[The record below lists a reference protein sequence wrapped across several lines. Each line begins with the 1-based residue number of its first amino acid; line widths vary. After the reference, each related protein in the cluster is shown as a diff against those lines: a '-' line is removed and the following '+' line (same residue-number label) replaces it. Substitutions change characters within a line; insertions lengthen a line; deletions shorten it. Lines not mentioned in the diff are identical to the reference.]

1 MNKQITNT
9 ALQKSDQTCRALL
22 CRAMNRQIINITPP
36 PPTALRICAAVIL
49 ACAFAN
55 SAYAQTECAADK
67 PLMNEGVCVASCP
80 SGREAVR
87 GTCYAVCAAG
97 ETRVTHPN
105 RVPVNTGCF
114 ADATA
119 KMLSDCEAAGWGSRT
134 AILLDFFQLGTG
146 CLIPSR
152 QVGHGSSDACNTNL
166 GRAPF
171 CTDVYGAPPVFPKA
185 ADHTD
190 VTASSGKTFVA
201 NCNRDGTVPG
211 GYPPNHNLNG
221 ETECAC
227 NRDSHVGDWPDC
239 AAFPVSLTAADRAMA
254 RTCVARGWSISTAT
268 AASIKCEVPLTSGED
283 TFDGCFLGGQDS
295 PLCADVFGA
304 GFALPAREVPQ
315 LVLNLANAFDAK
327 LSAQLGDV
335 VRAAAP
341 VYAEAVW
348 ARHNG
353 DPNYADGPINNHN
366 SNSDADKSN
375 IAVQV
380 AAPVFTAHGIPF
392 NWGLDV
398 SRIPAAIR
406 LAYSR
411 IPVAVPYVFNCGEG
425 MFPTTVNTYGAT
437 ACAATDPRMRLR
449 LRLRIFLEGPLR

>member
-1 MNKQITNT
+1 
-9 ALQKSDQTCRALL
+9 
-22 CRAMNRQIINITPP
+22 
-36 PPTALRICAAVIL
+36 
-49 ACAFAN
+49 
-55 SAYAQTECAADK
+55 
-67 PLMNEGVCVASCP
+67 MNEGVCVASCP
-80 SGREAVR
+80 SGREAVG
-87 GTCYAVCAAG
+87 GTCHAVCAAG
-97 ETRVTHPN
+97 ETRVTRPDI
-105 RVPVNTGCF
+105 PSSTGCF

-134 AILLDFFQLGTG
+134 AILSDFFQLGTG

-152 QVGHGSSDACNTNL
+152 QVGHTSARQCKTTL
-166 GRAPF
+166 GFASFPF
-171 CTDVYGAPPVFPKA
+171 CTDMYGDPPVFPKA

-190 VTASSGKTFVA
+190 VRIGSGKRFVA

-221 ETECAC
+221 ETECIC
-227 NRDSHVGDWPDC
+227 HRDSHVGDWPDC

-254 RTCVARGWSISTAT
+254 QTCVAQGWTISTAT
-268 AASIKCEVPLTSGED
+268 AASIKCDIPLTSGED

-304 GFALPAREVPQ
+304 GFALPEREVPQ

-327 LSAQLGDV
+327 FSERLGDA

-353 DPNYADGPINNHN
+353 DPNYAAGPINTHN

-406 LAYSR
+406 LAYGR

-425 MFPTTVNTYGAT
+425 MIPAGANLNGAT
-437 ACAATDPRMRLR
+437 ECVSGLRLR
-449 LRLRIFLEGPLR
+449 LRLFLEGPLR